1 MVDGRQ
7 EEKAGRKVQTAKMI
21 MSIRYQMSKKEEQ
34 LHELEEKNL
43 ALITGKRTR

>member
-7 EEKAGRKVQTAKMI
+7 EEKEGQTAKMI

-43 ALITGKRTR
+43 ALLTDKRAR